1 MGGTPAHDHLDES
14 RFSIAVKRL
23 ADSLTYGSDVSPF
36 LGAGV
41 DYVQSRLYQDGDPVK
56 SIDWRVTARTG
67 RYHVKEYEAP
77 KQIPVYMVVDTSAS
91 MCVSSTA
98 MSKYGWAVQVAAG
111 LAYVALR
118 RMSPVGLMGCGERDL
133 YVRPTLSKQV
143 VMQWTHQLRHYDLT
157 ETTSLSDRLRSLPFA
172 IPQRSLII
180 VLSDLH
186 DNDSVGAIRFLAHEH
201 DCIVLM
207 FRDPAECGRI
217 GGGIFRVREA
227 ESGHSFTAHG
237 RRRWLAADPYTRDLA
252 RANVDCLTLR
262 TDRPFLGRLRN
273 FLKHRDVMGRCRL

>member
-1 MGGTPAHDHLDES
+1 MPRAPAHDHLDES
-14 RFSIAVKRL
+14 QFSIAVKRL
-23 ADSLTYGSDVSPF
+23 ADTLTYGSDVSPF

-77 KQIPVYMVVDTSAS
+77 KQIPVYMILDTSAS

-98 MSKYGWAVQVAAG
+98 MSKYAWAVQIAAG

-118 RMSPVGLMGCGERDL
+118 RMSPVGLMGCGQRDL
-133 YVRPTLSKQV
+133 HVRPTLSKQV
-143 VMQWTHQLRHYDLT
+143 IMQWTHQLRHYDLT
-157 ETTSLSDRLRSLPFA
+157 ETTSLSATLRALPFA
-172 IPQRSLII
+172 IRERALVM
-180 VLSDLH
+180 VLSDMH
-186 DNDSVGAIRFLAHEH
+186 DEDSVGAIRFLAQEH
-201 DCIVLM
+201 DCIVLL
-207 FRDPAECGRI
+207 FQDPAECGRL

-227 ESGHSFTAHG
+227 ESGHAFTAHG
-237 RRRWLAADPYTRDLA
+237 RRRWLDNDPYSRDLA
-252 RANVDCLTLR
+252 RANVDCLRLR
-262 TDRPFLGRLRN
+262 TDQPFLGRLRN